1 MNAIRQRRRSRP
13 GGFTM
18 IELMVVVAII
28 AVLATVAAPSFK
40 DAILS
45 NKLAGFANSFVSSV
59 QLARSE
65 AIKRNSTVRVCRSA
79 DGTSCATSGTWQQ
92 GWIVFHDINNDQAV
106 SSGETVIQVQGQLS
120 SDYHFTGDSYNIVFQ
135 PLGGGAGIASLILC
149 RAVPSPGP
157 QERAIT
163 VSPTGRASVS
173 TTRTSVCT

>member
-1 MNAIRQRRRSRP
+1 
-13 GGFTM
+13 M
-18 IELMVVVAII
+18 IELMVVVAIV
-28 AVLATVAAPSFK
+28 ALLATVAAPSFK

-106 SSGETVIQVQGQLS
+106 SSGETVIQVQSQLS
-120 SDYHFTGDSYNIVFQ
+120 SDYHFTGDSYNIALQ
-135 PLGGGAGIASLILC
+135 PLGGGAGIANLTLC

-157 QERAIT
+157 QERTIT

-173 TTRTSVCT
+173 TTRTGVCT